1 MNSSVADLI
10 AAAIDKE
17 GHHSNDPN
25 DSGGETTWG
34 VTERRA
40 RKFGY
45 TGPMI
50 DMPRSVAEAM
60 YEKENWYDP
69 GFYDVS
75 VFSPLIARELFDT
88 GINCGVPR
96 ACEFFQIALNA
107 LNRQGKDYADIAEDA
122 DIGPATLTALK
133 AYLRLRGVRGEG
145 VMLKAL
151 NALQGEFYIGLS
163 RARQKDENFLFGWFD
178 NRVVI

>member
-10 AAAIDKE
+10 AEAIDIE
-17 GHHSNDPN
+17 GGYSNNPD
-25 DSGGETTWG
+25 DSGGETNWG
-34 VTERRA
+34 VTIRRA

-50 DMPRSVAEAM
+50 DMPRSIAEAM
-60 YEKENWYDP
+60 YEQENWYEP

-88 GINCGVPR
+88 GINCGVSR

-122 DIGPATLTALK
+122 DIGPATLQALK
-133 AYLRLRGVRGEG
+133 AYLRLRGVRGER

-151 NALQGEFYIGLS
+151 NALQGARYIELS
-163 RARQKDENFLFGWFD
+163 RARQKDENFVFGWLE
-178 NRVVI
+178 NRVAI